1 MCFLSWKILGELGP
15 NTPSTDRVTP
25 KQDSDA
31 EMLPQPTS
39 TVTGSIAKHLQPGA
53 QPVTT
58 QSKNSSHSN
67 TTKLQV
73 TNTSTPSVLLSAKS
87 TTQLSKTVQRGRHA
101 ASTTVQSLKI
111 GKKQEP
117 CVLCFLCPLVIQ
129 NGIICAAGT
138 FLLEEFKKKS
148 LQRRGKVD
156 TRFHGKWGCN
166 VWVDTAREVREQA

>member
-1 MCFLSWKILGELGP
+1 
-15 NTPSTDRVTP
+15 
-25 KQDSDA
+25 
-31 EMLPQPTS
+31 MLPQPTS
-39 TVTGSIAKHLQPGA
+39 TATGSIAKQLQPGA

-138 FLLEEFKKKS
+138 FLLEELKKKKS
-148 LQRRGKVD
+148 SKEGKSRHTFPWKVGLQCVGRHSKGGERASLRGGGQN
-156 TRFHGKWGCN
+156 FS
-166 VWVDTAREVREQA
+166 QAKR